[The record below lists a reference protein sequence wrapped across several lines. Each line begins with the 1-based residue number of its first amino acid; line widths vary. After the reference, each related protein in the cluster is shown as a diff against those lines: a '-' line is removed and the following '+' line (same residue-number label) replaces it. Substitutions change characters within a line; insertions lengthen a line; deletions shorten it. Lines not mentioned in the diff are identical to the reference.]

1 MICKHY
7 AGLCYLGAQTVLVK
21 IPRTVGGVLLLL
33 ATLTGCTRPAKD
45 HPAGS
50 APSTA
55 HSEAAPPVATV
66 PTSAS
71 ASGTTAPPQPSASSA
86 VSSSSAD
93 PSPSSAAAADTPG
106 VAPTG
111 SAYVGCGEPI
121 PLARL
126 WDETTEAEVLDAISS
141 AKACAAQHN
150 RRLLL
155 EFVAPWCADCQE
167 MSKLD
172 ETPLVAAALRARF
185 ERVRINVGK
194 WDRHEAL
201 RENFEIRAL
210 ATYIVI
216 DPKTSRLLAKTTL
229 EPITKK
235 GKKLTAEQW
244 ASWLS
249 KH

>member
-1 MICKHY
+1 M
-7 AGLCYLGAQTVLVK
+7 LVK
-21 IPRTVGGVLLLL
+21 IPLTVGTLLLPGL
-33 ATLTGCTRPAKD
+33 LLGACTRPAED

-55 HSEAAPPVATV
+55 LSAREEAPPPSPGA

-71 ASGTTAPPQPSASSA
+71 ASAAAAIPEPST
-86 VSSSSAD
+86 
-93 PSPSSAAAADTPG
+93 SPTPTPSAAAAD
-106 VAPTG
+106 APPAAATG

-126 WDETTEAEVLDAISS
+126 WDETTEAEVLDAIVS
-141 AKACAAQHN
+141 AKACAAKHH

-172 ETPLVAAALRARF
+172 ETPAVAATLRQRF

-201 RENFEIRAL
+201 RQNFDVRAL

-216 DPKTSRLLAKTTL
+216 DPKTSKLLAKTTL
-229 EPITKK
+229 EPITRKTSK

-249 KH
+249 TH

>member
-1 MICKHY
+1 M
-7 AGLCYLGAQTVLVK
+7 
-21 IPRTVGGVLLLL
+21 
-33 ATLTGCTRPAKD
+33 
-45 HPAGS
+45 
-50 APSTA
+50 PSV
-55 HSEAAPPVATV
+55 AA
-66 PTSAS
+66 S
-71 ASGTTAPPQPSASSA
+71 
-86 VSSSSAD
+86 
-93 PSPSSAAAADTPG
+93 
-106 VAPTG
+106 G

-126 WDETTEAEVLDAISS
+126 WDETTEAEVLDAIAS
-141 AKACAAQHN
+141 AKACAGQHD

-172 ETPLVAAALRARF
+172 ETPLVAAVLRSRF

-201 RENFEIRAL
+201 RKNFEVRAL

-216 DPKTSRLLAKTTL
+216 DPKTSKLLAKTTL

-235 GKKLTAEQW
+235 SGKKLTAEAW
-244 ASWLS
+244 AGWLET
-249 KH
+249 H

>member
-1 MICKHY
+1 M
-7 AGLCYLGAQTVLVK
+7 K
-21 IPRTVGGVLLLL
+21 IPLTVGGLMLLVLS
-33 ATLTGCTRPAKD
+33 TGACTRPAED

-50 APSTA
+50 APPTA
-55 HSEAAPPVATV
+55 LSAGEVV
-66 PTSAS
+66 PLPSAS
-71 ASGTTAPPQPSASSA
+71 APAPPGRSAAAATPEPSAGPAPSA
-86 VSSSSAD
+86 
-93 PSPSSAAAADTPG
+93 PAAADTPT
-106 VAPTG
+106 VAASG

-126 WDETTEAEVLDAISS
+126 WDETTEAEVLDAIAS
-141 AKACAAQHN
+141 AKACAAQHD

-172 ETPLVAAALRARF
+172 ETPLVAATLRTRF

-201 RENFEIRAL
+201 LQNFGVRAL

-216 DPKTSRLLAKTTL
+216 DPRTSKLLAKTTL
-229 EPITKK
+229 EPITRK

-244 ASWLS
+244 AAWLS

>member
-1 MICKHY
+1 
-7 AGLCYLGAQTVLVK
+7 VLVK
-21 IPRTVGGVLLLL
+21 IPLTVGALLLPGL
-33 ATLTGCTRPAKD
+33 LLGACTRPAKD

-55 HSEAAPPVATV
+55 LSSAEAVPPPSPSAPA
-66 PTSAS
+66 SAS
-71 ASGTTAPPQPSASSA
+71 ASATTAIAEPSASAS
-86 VSSSSAD
+86 
-93 PSPSSAAAADTPG
+93 PTPSSAAAAEAPP
-106 VAPTG
+106 VAASG

-126 WDETTEAEVLDAISS
+126 WDETTEAEVLDAIAS
-141 AKACAAQHN
+141 AKACAAKHH

-172 ETPLVAAALRARF
+172 ETPAVAATLRQRF

-201 RENFEIRAL
+201 LHNFEVRAL

-216 DPKTSRLLAKTTL
+216 DPKTSKLLAKTTL
-229 EPITKK
+229 EPITRK

-244 ASWLS
+244 ASWLRA
-249 KH
+249 H

>member
-1 MICKHY
+1 
-7 AGLCYLGAQTVLVK
+7 VLVK
-21 IPRTVGGVLLLL
+21 IPLTVGALLLPGL
-33 ATLTGCTRPAKD
+33 LLGACTRPAKD

-55 HSEAAPPVATV
+55 LASGEAVPPPSPSAAA
-66 PTSAS
+66 SAS
-71 ASGTTAPPQPSASSA
+71 ASATTAIAEPSAS
-86 VSSSSAD
+86 
-93 PSPSSAAAADTPG
+93 PTPSSAAAAEAPP
-106 VAPTG
+106 VAASG

-126 WDETTEAEVLDAISS
+126 WDETTEAEVLDAIAS
-141 AKACAAQHN
+141 AKACAAKHH

-172 ETPLVAAALRARF
+172 ETPAVAATLRQRF

-201 RENFEIRAL
+201 LHNFEVRAL

-216 DPKTSRLLAKTTL
+216 DPKTSKLLAKTTL
-229 EPITKK
+229 EPITRK

-244 ASWLS
+244 ASWLQA
-249 KH
+249 H